1 MSAGEVTDALIAELD
16 KDIFDV
22 VILNYA
28 NGDMVGHTGDYEAA
42 KTAIEFLDK
51 CLKRVYDKVME
62 KEGTLLITA
71 DHGNCDI
78 MWDENNNVVTS
89 HTTSK
94 VPFIITKDVNLKSG
108 KLADIAP
115 TILYLLGLDIP
126 SEMTGEN
133 LIENR

>member
-1 MSAGEVTDALIAELD
+1 
-16 KDIFDV
+16 
-22 VILNYA
+22 
-28 NGDMVGHTGDYEAA
+28 
-42 KTAIEFLDK
+42 
-51 CLKRVYDKVME
+51 ME